1 MLIFTTIITINIED
15 DPYFRLKE
23 MVRRLVLILI
33 TFISTQR
40 TDKGWKVNTKPLY
53 NLRKR

>member
-40 TDKGWKVNTKPLY
+40 TDKG
-53 NLRKR
+53 